1 LVLVGEKLGW
11 LPLYLI
17 LTLQKLLPLFILRHV
32 PSTLIYGLRALSWVV
47 IPILGVLR
55 KTLKKI
61 IILSS
66 LFNLILIAA
75 TLEIARGKWKA
86 LLLIYILITM
96 PLIALGEITA
106 SSR

>member
-1 LVLVGEKLGW
+1 M
-11 LPLYLI
+11 
-17 LTLQKLLPLFILRHV
+17 

-75 TLEIARGKWKA
+75 TLEIARRKWKA